1 VVNWQRLNGGLGV
14 FLSLEQESRG
24 NSMTRTVLVTGS
36 SRGLGEEIARQFGVQ
51 GYQVVVNY
59 FQHPEAAEA
68 VVAAIGTNH
77 AVALQ
82 ADVRDRAQVDA
93 MVTAAQERF
102 GTIDVLV
109 NNALV
114 GFKFDPTVQKKFAQL
129 TWADYQAQLTGTLEG
144 AFNVTQSV
152 LPLMQAQ
159 HVGRV
164 INIGTNLFQNPVVAY
179 HEYTTAK
186 AALLGFSRNLAV
198 ELGKEGITV
207 NMVSGGL
214 LETTDASAV
223 TTPEVFAMIAQG
235 TPLGKVTTPKDVAGM
250 VTYLGSEQAGGIT
263 GQNITVDG
271 GLTMN

>member
-1 VVNWQRLNGGLGV
+1 
-14 FLSLEQESRG
+14 
-24 NSMTRTVLVTGS
+24 MTRTVLVTGS
-36 SRGLGEEIARQFGVQ
+36 SRGLGAEIARQFGAQ

-59 FQHPEAAEA
+59 FQHQQAAEA
-68 VVAAIGTNH
+68 IVAEIGAERAI
-77 AVALQ
+77 AVQ
-82 ADVRDRAQVDA
+82 ADVRDRSAVDA
-93 MVTAAQERF
+93 MVATAQQRF

-114 GFKFDPTVQKKFAQL
+114 GFKFDPTVQKKFSQL
-129 TWADYQAQLTGTLEG
+129 QWSDYQAQLNGTLQG

-152 LPLMQAQ
+152 LPQMQAQ
-159 HVGRV
+159 QAGRV

-198 ELGKEGITV
+198 ELGTDGITV

-214 LETTDASAV
+214 LQTTDASAV
-223 TTPEVFAMIAQG
+223 TTPEVFNMIADS
-235 TPLGKVTTPKDVAGM
+235 TPLGKVTTPADVAGM

-271 GLTMN
+271 GLTLN